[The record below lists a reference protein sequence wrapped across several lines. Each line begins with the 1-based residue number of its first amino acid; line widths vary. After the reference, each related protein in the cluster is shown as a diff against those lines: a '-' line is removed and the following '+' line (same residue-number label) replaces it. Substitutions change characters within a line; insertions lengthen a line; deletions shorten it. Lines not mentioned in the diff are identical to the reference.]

1 MRKRKNKNESRG
13 NENAKVV
20 MYDATRLDKIRN
32 DYTGDNLRGTNM
44 GENARE
50 DKLKRFGRVERRNNE
65 NVVKRIG
72 EVRIESNRGNV
83 IRRKNG

>member
-1 MRKRKNKNESRG
+1 MKKRKNKNESRG

-20 MYDATRLDKIRN
+20 MYDVTRLDEIRN
-32 DYTGDNLRGTNM
+32 DYTGENLRRTNI
-44 GENARE
+44 GENVRE
-50 DKLKRFGRVERRNNE
+50 DKLKRVGRVERRNNE

-72 EVRIESNRGNV
+72 EVRIERNRGNV